1 MTELK
6 VNTLILNY
14 GSLYSALAMT
24 NELLIR
30 IAYRWWLTVIAVLLT
45 NNVNWHKAQFNLNQ
59 CCMMHPRAAT
69 TWTQVNNTC
78 LFIESCVV

>member
-45 NNVNWHKAQFNLNQ
+45 NNVNWHKA
-59 CCMMHPRAAT
+59 
-69 TWTQVNNTC
+69 V
-78 LFIESCVV
+78 